1 MGPHKRITP
10 PPSPAMFDWNDLKYL
25 LAVARH
31 QSSTAASRALQVNQ
45 STVQRRLAELE
56 RRLGQSLVQRH
67 PSGYRLTAFG
77 EQLLPLAQQVEQ
89 AVVALTQHIEAFQR
103 EVTGV
108 VRLTCPEPLMYRII
122 NSTLLER
129 FRARY
134 PGLEVEFVMSDKY
147 LDFAKGE
154 VDIALRSGDTQ
165 DKALVGRKV
174 GDSLWAV
181 YASPKYIAR
190 RGQPD
195 RVEDLERHD
204 WVGFDDTMPKHR
216 ASQWLRQ
223 VAPAAHVVARNDS
236 VLGLIYSVK
245 AGVGLAP
252 LPTALGDAEP
262 DLVRVLGP
270 IPELARIWRV
280 LTTPALRRTPR
291 VAALFDFLVDEVD
304 ALRPIITG

>member
-1 MGPHKRITP
+1 ML
-10 PPSPAMFDWNDLKYL
+10 DWNDLKYL

-31 QSSTAASRALQVNQ
+31 QGTAAASRALGVNQ
-45 STVQRRLAELE
+45 STVQRRLVELE
-56 RRLGQSLVQRH
+56 RNLGQPLVQRH
-67 PSGYRLTAFG
+67 STGYRLTSFG

-89 AVVALTQHIEAFQR
+89 AVVALTQHVENFLR
-103 EVTGV
+103 DVTGV
-108 VRLTCPEPLMYRII
+108 VRVTCPEPLVYRIS
-122 NSTLLER
+122 NSTLLDR
-129 FRARY
+129 FRSRY
-134 PGLEVEFVMSDKY
+134 PALQVEFVTSDRY

-154 VDIALRSGDTQ
+154 VDIALRSGDT
-165 DKALVGRKV
+165 DDNALVGRKV

-195 RVEDLERHD
+195 SVEDLERHD
-204 WVGFDDTMPKHR
+204 WVGFDDTMAQHR
-216 ASQWLRQ
+216 AASWLAQ
-223 VAPAAHVVARNDS
+223 VAPKAHFVARNNS
-236 VLGLIYSVK
+236 VLGLVYSAK
-245 AGVGLAP
+245 AGIGLAA

-280 LTTPALRRTPR
+280 LTTPELRHTPR
-291 VAALFDFLVDEVD
+291 VAALFDFLVDEVE

>member
-1 MGPHKRITP
+1 ML
-10 PPSPAMFDWNDLKYL
+10 DWNDLKYL

-31 QSSTAASRALQVNQ
+31 QGTAAASRALGVNQ
-45 STVQRRLAELE
+45 STVQRRLVELE
-56 RRLGQSLVQRH
+56 RNLGQPLVQRH
-67 PSGYRLTAFG
+67 PTGYRLTSFG
-77 EQLLPLAQQVEQ
+77 EQLLPLAQQVEH
-89 AVVALTQHIEAFQR
+89 AVVALTQHVENFQR
-103 EVTGV
+103 DVTGV
-108 VRLTCPEPLMYRII
+108 VRITCPEPLVYRIS

-129 FRARY
+129 FRTRY
-134 PGLEVEFVMSDKY
+134 PALQVEFVTSDRY

-154 VDIALRSGDTQ
+154 VDIALRSGDT
-165 DKALVGRKV
+165 DDNALVGRKV

-195 RVEDLERHD
+195 SMADLERHD
-204 WVGFDDTMPKHR
+204 WVGFDDTLAQHR
-216 ASQWLRQ
+216 AATWLAQ
-223 VAPAAHVVARNDS
+223 VAPKAHLVARNNS
-236 VLGLIYSVK
+236 VLGLVYSAK
-245 AGVGLAP
+245 AGMGLAA

-280 LTTPALRRTPR
+280 LTTPELRHTPR
-291 VAALFDFLVDEVD
+291 VAALFDFLVDEVE